1 MLTFCKTVRT
11 TQLDILNKL
20 HSLADK
26 MSTPL
31 HNSINATTLTNKT
44 NLTNL
49 THWQMKCS
57 RPRHNTTK
65 KQGALLKIDQQ
76 SLHTIRQ
83 CEPHHASQLDKLDQ
97 PAKHLDNSTKSTFEH
112 CKLGKR
118 PTQETPPTLPAIVLD
133 DLNSFAILFSSMS
146 QLLSIFSKRLN
157 FQPCKLRWLY

>member
-1 MLTFCKTVRT
+1 MFQTS
-11 TQLDILNKL
+11 TQHD
-20 HSLADK
+20 
-26 MSTPL
+26 
-31 HNSINATTLTNKT
+31 
-44 NLTNL
+44 
-49 THWQMKCS
+49 
-57 RPRHNTTK
+57 K

-76 SLHTIRQ
+76 FLHTIRQ

-146 QLLSIFSKRLN
+146 QLISIFSKRLN
-157 FQPCKLRWLY
+157 FQPCKLRWLYSKGRSFFLQLNIQYLLSFWVKACLDKACTIFRWALSL